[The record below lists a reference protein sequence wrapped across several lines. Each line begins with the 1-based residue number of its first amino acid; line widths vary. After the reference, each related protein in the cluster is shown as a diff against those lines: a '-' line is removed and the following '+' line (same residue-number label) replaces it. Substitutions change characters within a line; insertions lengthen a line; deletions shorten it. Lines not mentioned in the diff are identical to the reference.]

1 MKNKCKKKIILLLL
15 ASASASQFIMPVP
28 VSLAQEQF
36 SAAELLPYF
45 RIDFGQ
51 AHFFP
56 VKGSPNAVGNKKL
69 HSATNSVV
77 SAGLGLG
84 INFGDKFRSDITWV
98 RHLDPVLKATNNN
111 GEVVKRK
118 PLIDAYFLNLYYE
131 IASNVSI
138 FNPYIGA
145 GVGLARVRD
154 NLSSS
159 LIATD
164 ERSSAVHQVT
174 GVNNWQKS
182 SQKISAKNNFAYKFV
197 IGSSFDLNENI
208 KFDLAYNYHDY
219 GKTKSAFDS
228 KKNQIGKTHYRAHV
242 VTAGLRFGM

>member
-15 ASASASQFIMPVP
+15 ASASAGQFGLPVP

-56 VKGSPNAVGNKKL
+56 VKGSPKAVGNKKL
-69 HSATNSVV
+69 HSTTNSVV

-98 RHLDPVLKATNNN
+98 RHLDPVLEATKD
-111 GEVVKRK
+111 GDIVKRK
-118 PLIDAYFLNLYYE
+118 PVINAYFFNLYYE
-131 IASNVSI
+131 IASKVSV

-145 GVGLARVRD
+145 GIGLARVSD
-154 NLSSS
+154 NLSLS
-159 LIATD
+159 LID
-164 ERSSAVHQVT
+164 NHNLSR
-174 GVNNWQKS
+174 S
-182 SQKISAKNNFAYKFV
+182 SQKISAKNNLAYKFV
-197 IGSSFDLNENI
+197 IGSSFDLNESI

-228 KKNQIGKTHYRAHV
+228 RKNQIGKTHYRAHV
-242 VTAGLRFGM
+242 VSAGLRFGM

>member
-15 ASASASQFIMPVP
+15 ASASAGQFGLPVP

-69 HSATNSVV
+69 HSTTNSVV

-98 RHLDPVLKATNNN
+98 RHLDPVLEATKD
-111 GEVVKRK
+111 GDIVKRK
-118 PLIDAYFLNLYYE
+118 PVINAYFFNLYYE
-131 IASNVSI
+131 IASKVSV

-145 GVGLARVRD
+145 GIGLARVSD
-154 NLSSS
+154 NLSLS
-159 LIATD
+159 LID
-164 ERSSAVHQVT
+164 NHNLSR
-174 GVNNWQKS
+174 S
-182 SQKISAKNNFAYKFV
+182 SQKISAKNNLAYKFV
-197 IGSSFDLNENI
+197 IGSSFDLNESI

-228 KKNQIGKTHYRAHV
+228 RKNQIGKTHYRAHV
-242 VTAGLRFGM
+242 VSAGLRFGM

>member
-1 MKNKCKKKIILLLL
+1 MKNKCNKKLILLLL
-15 ASASASQFIMPVP
+15 ASASAGQFGLPVP

-56 VKGSPNAVGNKKL
+56 VKGLPKAVGNKKL
-69 HSATNSVV
+69 HSTTNSVV

-154 NLSSS
+154 NLSLS
-159 LIATD
+159 LI
-164 ERSSAVHQVT
+164 E
-174 GVNNWQKS
+174 NNNLSRS

-197 IGSSFDLNENI
+197 IGSSFDLNENV

-219 GKTKSAFDS
+219 GKTKSALDS
-228 KKNQIGKTHYRAHV
+228 RKNQIGKTHYRAHV
-242 VTAGLRFGM
+242 VSAGLRFGM

>member
-15 ASASASQFIMPVP
+15 ASASAGQFGLPVP

-56 VKGSPNAVGNKKL
+56 VKGSPKAVGNKKL
-69 HSATNSVV
+69 HSTTNSVV

-84 INFGDKFRSDITWV
+84 INFGDKFRSDINWV
-98 RHLDPVLKATNNN
+98 RHLDPVLKATKD
-111 GEVVKRK
+111 GDIVKRK

-154 NLSSS
+154 NLSLS
-159 LIATD
+159 LI
-164 ERSSAVHQVT
+164 E
-174 GVNNWQKS
+174 NNNLSRS

-197 IGSSFDLNENI
+197 IGSSFDLNENV

-219 GKTKSAFDS
+219 GKTKSALDS
-228 KKNQIGKTHYRAHV
+228 RKNQIGKTHYRAHV
-242 VTAGLRFGM
+242 VSAGLRFGM

>member
-15 ASASASQFIMPVP
+15 ASASAGQFGLPVP

-56 VKGSPNAVGNKKL
+56 VKGLPNAVGNKKL

-77 SAGLGLG
+77 SAGVGLG
-84 INFGDKFRSDITWV
+84 KNFGDKFRSDITWV
-98 RHLDPVLKATNNN
+98 RHLDPVLKATKD
-111 GEVVKRK
+111 GDIVKRK

-154 NLSSS
+154 NLSLS
-159 LIATD
+159 LI
-164 ERSSAVHQVT
+164 E
-174 GVNNWQKS
+174 NNNLSRS

-197 IGSSFDLNENI
+197 IGSSFDLNENV

-219 GKTKSAFDS
+219 GKTKSALDS
-228 KKNQIGKTHYRAHV
+228 RKNQIGKTHYRAHV
-242 VTAGLRFGM
+242 VSAGLRFGM

>member
-15 ASASASQFIMPVP
+15 ASASAGQFGLPVP

-56 VKGSPNAVGNKKL
+56 VKGSPKAVGNKKL
-69 HSATNSVV
+69 HSTTNSVV

-154 NLSSS
+154 NLSLS
-159 LIATD
+159 LI
-164 ERSSAVHQVT
+164 E
-174 GVNNWQKS
+174 NNNLSRS

-197 IGSSFDLNENI
+197 IGSSFDLNENV

-219 GKTKSAFDS
+219 GKTKSALDS
-228 KKNQIGKTHYRAHV
+228 RKNQIGKTHYRAHV
-242 VTAGLRFGM
+242 VSAGLRFGM

>member
-15 ASASASQFIMPVP
+15 ASASAGQFGLPVP

-69 HSATNSVV
+69 HSTTNSVV

-98 RHLDPVLKATNNN
+98 RHLDPVLEATKD
-111 GEVVKRK
+111 GDIVKRK
-118 PLIDAYFLNLYYE
+118 PVINAYFFNLYYE
-131 IASNVSI
+131 IASKVSV

-145 GVGLARVRD
+145 GIGLARVSD
-154 NLSSS
+154 NLSLS
-159 LIATD
+159 LID
-164 ERSSAVHQVT
+164 NHNLSR
-174 GVNNWQKS
+174 S
-182 SQKISAKNNFAYKFV
+182 SQKISAKNNLAYKFV
-197 IGSSFDLNENI
+197 IGSSFDLNESI

-228 KKNQIGKTHYRAHV
+228 RKNQIGKTHYRAHV
-242 VTAGLRFGM
+242 VSAGCKN

>member
-15 ASASASQFIMPVP
+15 ASASAGQFGLPVP

-56 VKGSPNAVGNKKL
+56 VKGSPKAVGNKKL
-69 HSATNSVV
+69 HSTTNSVV

-98 RHLDPVLKATNNN
+98 RHLDPVLKATKD
-111 GEVVKRK
+111 GDIVKRK

-154 NLSSS
+154 NLSLS
-159 LIATD
+159 LI
-164 ERSSAVHQVT
+164 E
-174 GVNNWQKS
+174 NNNLSRS

-197 IGSSFDLNENI
+197 IGSSFDLNENV

-219 GKTKSAFDS
+219 GKTKSALDS
-228 KKNQIGKTHYRAHV
+228 RKNQIGKTHYRAHV
-242 VTAGLRFGM
+242 VSAGLRFGM

>member
-15 ASASASQFIMPVP
+15 ASASAGQFGLPVP

-56 VKGSPNAVGNKKL
+56 VKGSPKAVGNKKL
-69 HSATNSVV
+69 HSTTNSVV

-98 RHLDPVLKATNNN
+98 RHLGPVLKATKD
-111 GEVVKRK
+111 GDIVKRK

-154 NLSSS
+154 NLSLS
-159 LIATD
+159 LI
-164 ERSSAVHQVT
+164 E
-174 GVNNWQKS
+174 NNNLSRS

-197 IGSSFDLNENI
+197 IGSSFDLNENV

-219 GKTKSAFDS
+219 GKTKSALDS
-228 KKNQIGKTHYRAHV
+228 RKNQIGKTHYRAHV
-242 VTAGLRFGM
+242 VSAGLRFGM

>member
-15 ASASASQFIMPVP
+15 ASASAGQFGLPVP

-56 VKGSPNAVGNKKL
+56 VKGSPKVVGNKKL
-69 HSATNSVV
+69 HSTTNSVV

-98 RHLDPVLKATNNN
+98 RHLGPVLKATKD
-111 GEVVKRK
+111 GDIVKRK

-154 NLSSS
+154 NLSLS
-159 LIATD
+159 LI
-164 ERSSAVHQVT
+164 E
-174 GVNNWQKS
+174 NNNLSRS

-197 IGSSFDLNENI
+197 IGSSFDLNENV

-219 GKTKSAFDS
+219 GKTKSALDS
-228 KKNQIGKTHYRAHV
+228 RKNQIGKTHYRAHV
-242 VTAGLRFGM
+242 VSAGLRFGM

>member
-15 ASASASQFIMPVP
+15 ASASAGQFGLPVP

-56 VKGSPNAVGNKKL
+56 VKGSPKAVGNKKL
-69 HSATNSVV
+69 HSTTNSVV

-98 RHLDPVLKATNNN
+98 RHLDPVLKATKD
-111 GEVVKRK
+111 GDIVKRK

-154 NLSSS
+154 NLSLS
-159 LIATD
+159 LI
-164 ERSSAVHQVT
+164 E
-174 GVNNWQKS
+174 NNNLSRS

-219 GKTKSAFDS
+219 GKTKSALDS
-228 KKNQIGKTHYRAHV
+228 RKNQIGKTHYRAHIV
-242 VTAGLRFGM
+242 GAGLRFGM

>member
-15 ASASASQFIMPVP
+15 ASASAGQFGLPVP

-69 HSATNSVV
+69 HSTSNTVV

-84 INFGDKFRSDITWV
+84 INFGDKFRSDVTWV
-98 RHLDPVLKATNNN
+98 RHLDPVLEKTKD
-111 GEVVKRK
+111 GDIVKRK
-118 PLIDAYFLNLYYE
+118 PVINAYFFNLYYE
-131 IASNVSI
+131 IASKVSV

-145 GVGLARVRD
+145 GIGLARVSD
-154 NLSSS
+154 NLSLS
-159 LIATD
+159 LID
-164 ERSSAVHQVT
+164 NHNLSR
-174 GVNNWQKS
+174 S

-197 IGSSFDLNENI
+197 IGSSFDLNESI

-228 KKNQIGKTHYRAHV
+228 RKNQIGKTHYRAHV
-242 VTAGLRFGM
+242 VSAGLRFGM

>member
-15 ASASASQFIMPVP
+15 ASASAGQFGLPVP

-56 VKGSPNAVGNKKL
+56 VKGSPKAVGNKKL
-69 HSATNSVV
+69 HSTTNSVV

-98 RHLDPVLKATNNN
+98 RHLDPVLKATKD
-111 GEVVKRK
+111 GDIVKRK

-154 NLSSS
+154 NLSLS
-159 LIATD
+159 LI
-164 ERSSAVHQVT
+164 E
-174 GVNNWQKS
+174 NNNLSRS

-197 IGSSFDLNENI
+197 IGSSFDLNENV
-208 KFDLAYNYHDY
+208 KFD
-219 GKTKSAFDS
+219 
-228 KKNQIGKTHYRAHV
+228 
-242 VTAGLRFGM
+242 

>member
-15 ASASASQFIMPVP
+15 ASASAGQFGLPVP

-56 VKGSPNAVGNKKL
+56 VKGSPKAVGNKKL
-69 HSATNSVV
+69 HSTTNSVV
-77 SAGLGLG
+77 SAGVGLG
-84 INFGDKFRSDITWV
+84 IKFGGKVRSEIYWG
-98 RHLDPVLKATNNN
+98 RHLDPVLKATKD
-111 GEVVKRK
+111 GDIVKRK

-154 NLSSS
+154 NLSLS
-159 LIATD
+159 LI
-164 ERSSAVHQVT
+164 E
-174 GVNNWQKS
+174 NNNLSRS

-197 IGSSFDLNENI
+197 IGSSFDLNENV

-219 GKTKSAFDS
+219 GKTKSALDS
-228 KKNQIGKTHYRAHV
+228 RKNQIGKTHYRAHV
-242 VTAGLRFGM
+242 VSAGLRFGM

>member
-15 ASASASQFIMPVP
+15 ASASAGQFGLPVP

-69 HSATNSVV
+69 HSTTNSVV

-84 INFGDKFRSDITWV
+84 INFGDKCRSDITWV
-98 RHLDPVLKATNNN
+98 RHLDPVLEATKD
-111 GEVVKRK
+111 GDIVKRK
-118 PLIDAYFLNLYYE
+118 PVINAYFFNLYYE
-131 IASNVSI
+131 IASKVSV

-145 GVGLARVRD
+145 GIGLARVSD
-154 NLSSS
+154 NLSLS
-159 LIATD
+159 LID
-164 ERSSAVHQVT
+164 NHNLSR
-174 GVNNWQKS
+174 S
-182 SQKISAKNNFAYKFV
+182 SQKISAKNNLAYKFV
-197 IGSSFDLNENI
+197 IGSSFDLNESI

-228 KKNQIGKTHYRAHV
+228 RKNQIGKTHYRAHV
-242 VTAGLRFGM
+242 VSAGLRFGM

>member
-1 MKNKCKKKIILLLL
+1 M
-15 ASASASQFIMPVP
+15 P

-56 VKGSPNAVGNKKL
+56 VKGSPKAVGNKKL
-69 HSATNSVV
+69 HSTTNSVV

-98 RHLDPVLKATNNN
+98 RHLGPVLKATKD
-111 GEVVKRK
+111 GDIVKRK

-154 NLSSS
+154 NLSLS
-159 LIATD
+159 LI
-164 ERSSAVHQVT
+164 E
-174 GVNNWQKS
+174 NNNLSRS

-197 IGSSFDLNENI
+197 IGSSFDLNENV

-219 GKTKSAFDS
+219 GKTKSALDS
-228 KKNQIGKTHYRAHV
+228 RKNQIGKTRYRAHV
-242 VTAGLRFGM
+242 VSAGLRFGM

>member
-15 ASASASQFIMPVP
+15 ASASAGQFGLPVP

-56 VKGSPNAVGNKKL
+56 VKGLPNAVG
-69 HSATNSVV
+69 
-77 SAGLGLG
+77 
-84 INFGDKFRSDITWV
+84 
-98 RHLDPVLKATNNN
+98 NNN

-131 IASNVSI
+131 IASKVSI

-145 GVGLARVRD
+145 GVGLAR
-154 NLSSS
+154 
-159 LIATD
+159 
-164 ERSSAVHQVT
+164 
-174 GVNNWQKS
+174 
-182 SQKISAKNNFAYKFV
+182 
-197 IGSSFDLNENI
+197 
-208 KFDLAYNYHDY
+208 
-219 GKTKSAFDS
+219 S
-228 KKNQIGKTHYRAHV
+228 KG
-242 VTAGLRFGM
+242 

>member
-15 ASASASQFIMPVP
+15 ASASAGQFGLPVP

-56 VKGSPNAVGNKKL
+56 VKGSPKAVGNKKL
-69 HSATNSVV
+69 HSTTNSVV

-98 RHLDPVLKATNNN
+98 RHLGPVLKATKD
-111 GEVVKRK
+111 GDIVKRK

-131 IASNVSI
+131 IGSNVSI

-154 NLSSS
+154 NLSLS
-159 LIATD
+159 LI
-164 ERSSAVHQVT
+164 E
-174 GVNNWQKS
+174 NNNLSRS

-197 IGSSFDLNENI
+197 IGSSFDLNENV

-219 GKTKSAFDS
+219 GKTKSALDS
-228 KKNQIGKTHYRAHV
+228 RKNQIGKTHYRAHV
-242 VTAGLRFGM
+242 VSAGLRFGM

>member
-69 HSATNSVV
+69 HSTTNSVV

-98 RHLDPVLKATNNN
+98 RHLDPVLEATKD
-111 GEVVKRK
+111 GDIVKRK
-118 PLIDAYFLNLYYE
+118 PVINAYFFNLYYE
-131 IASNVSI
+131 IASKVSV

-145 GVGLARVRD
+145 GIGLARVSD
-154 NLSSS
+154 NLSLS
-159 LIATD
+159 LID
-164 ERSSAVHQVT
+164 NHNLSR
-174 GVNNWQKS
+174 S
-182 SQKISAKNNFAYKFV
+182 SQKISAKNNLAYKFV
-197 IGSSFDLNENI
+197 IGSSFDLNESI

-228 KKNQIGKTHYRAHV
+228 RKNQIGKTHYRAHV
-242 VTAGLRFGM
+242 VSTGLRFGM

>member
-1 MKNKCKKKIILLLL
+1 
-15 ASASASQFIMPVP
+15 VP

-56 VKGSPNAVGNKKL
+56 VKGSPKAVGNKKL
-69 HSATNSVV
+69 HSTTNSVV

-98 RHLDPVLKATNNN
+98 RHLDPVLKATKD
-111 GEVVKRK
+111 GDIVKRK

-154 NLSSS
+154 NLSLS
-159 LIATD
+159 LI
-164 ERSSAVHQVT
+164 E
-174 GVNNWQKS
+174 NNNLSRS

-197 IGSSFDLNENI
+197 IGSSFDLNENV

-219 GKTKSAFDS
+219 GKTKSALDS
-228 KKNQIGKTHYRAHV
+228 RKNQIGKTHYRAHV
-242 VTAGLRFGM
+242 VSAGLRFGM

>member
-15 ASASASQFIMPVP
+15 ASASAGQFGLPVP

-56 VKGSPNAVGNKKL
+56 VKGLPNAVGNKKL

-131 IASNVSI
+131 IASKVSI

-159 LIATD
+159 LIGTD
-164 ERSSAVHQVT
+164 DASRAIRQA
-174 GVNNWQKS
+174 GLYNWQKS
-182 SQKISAKNNFAYKFV
+182 SQKIFAKNNFAYKFV
-197 IGSSFDLNENI
+197 IGSSFDLNENV

-219 GKTKSAFDS
+219 GKTKSALDS
-228 KKNQIGKTHYRAHV
+228 RKNQIGKTHYRAHV
-242 VTAGLRFGM
+242 VSAGLRFGM

>member
-1 MKNKCKKKIILLLL
+1 MKNKVRRKPNLLLL
-15 ASASASQFIMPVP
+15 TLVGVLIFSVPNAYSQESFFDPP
-28 VSLAQEQF
+28 C
-36 SAAELLPYF
+36 LPYL
-45 RIDFGQ
+45 RLDSGQ
-51 AHFFP
+51 AHFAK
-56 VKGSPNAVGNKKL
+56 VQGSNITGEKVNLKSTSNLIIG
-69 HSATNSVV
+69 
-77 SAGLGLG
+77 AGVGLG

-159 LIATD
+159 LIGTD
-164 ERSSAVHQVT
+164 DASRAIRQA
-174 GVNNWQKS
+174 GLYNWQKS
-182 SQKISAKNNFAYKFV
+182 SQKIFAKNNFAYKFV
-197 IGSSFDLNENI
+197 IGSSFDLNENV

-219 GKTKSAFDS
+219 GKTKSALDS
-228 KKNQIGKTHYRAHV
+228 RKNQIGKTHYRAHV
-242 VTAGLRFGM
+242 VSAGLRFGM

>member
-15 ASASASQFIMPVP
+15 ASASAGQFGLPVP

-56 VKGSPNAVGNKKL
+56 VKGSPKVVGNKKL
-69 HSATNSVV
+69 HSTTNSVV

-98 RHLDPVLKATNNN
+98 RHLDPVLKATKD
-111 GEVVKRK
+111 GDIVKRK

-154 NLSSS
+154 NLSLS
-159 LIATD
+159 LI
-164 ERSSAVHQVT
+164 E
-174 GVNNWQKS
+174 NNNLSRS

-197 IGSSFDLNENI
+197 IGSSFDLNENV

-219 GKTKSAFDS
+219 GKTKSALDS
-228 KKNQIGKTHYRAHV
+228 RKNQIGKTHYRAHV
-242 VTAGLRFGM
+242 VSAGLRFGM

>member
-15 ASASASQFIMPVP
+15 ASASAGQFGLPVP

-69 HSATNSVV
+69 HSTTNSVV
-77 SAGLGLG
+77 SAGLGLE

-98 RHLDPVLKATNNN
+98 RHLDPVLEATKD
-111 GEVVKRK
+111 GDIVKRK
-118 PLIDAYFLNLYYE
+118 PVINAYFFNLYYE
-131 IASNVSI
+131 IASKVSV

-145 GVGLARVRD
+145 GIGLARVSD
-154 NLSSS
+154 NLSLS
-159 LIATD
+159 LID
-164 ERSSAVHQVT
+164 NHNLSR
-174 GVNNWQKS
+174 S
-182 SQKISAKNNFAYKFV
+182 SQKISAKNNLAYKFV
-197 IGSSFDLNENI
+197 IGSSFDLNESI

-228 KKNQIGKTHYRAHV
+228 RKNQIGKTHYRAHV
-242 VTAGLRFGM
+242 VSAGLRFGM

>member
-15 ASASASQFIMPVP
+15 ASASAGQFGLPVP

-56 VKGSPNAVGNKKL
+56 VKGSPNAGGNKKL
-69 HSATNSVV
+69 HSTTNSVF

-98 RHLDPVLKATNNN
+98 RHLDPVLKATQD
-111 GEVVKRK
+111 GDIVKRK

-154 NLSSS
+154 NLFLS
-159 LIATD
+159 LV
-164 ERSSAVHQVT
+164 E
-174 GVNNWQKS
+174 NNNLSRS

-197 IGSSFDLNENI
+197 IGSSFDLNENV

-219 GKTKSAFDS
+219 GKTKSALDS
-228 KKNQIGKTHYRAHV
+228 RKNQIGKTNYRAHV
-242 VTAGLRFGM
+242 VSAGLRFGM

>member
-1 MKNKCKKKIILLLL
+1 MKNKCKKKIMLLLL
-15 ASASASQFIMPVP
+15 ASASAGQFGLPVP

-56 VKGSPNAVGNKKL
+56 VKGSPKAVGNKKL
-69 HSATNSVV
+69 HSTTNSVV

-98 RHLDPVLKATNNN
+98 RHLDPVLKATKD
-111 GEVVKRK
+111 GDIVKRK

-154 NLSSS
+154 NLSLS
-159 LIATD
+159 LI
-164 ERSSAVHQVT
+164 E
-174 GVNNWQKS
+174 NNNLSRS

-197 IGSSFDLNENI
+197 IGSSFDLNENV

-219 GKTKSAFDS
+219 GKTKSALDS
-228 KKNQIGKTHYRAHV
+228 RKNQIGKTHYRAHV
-242 VTAGLRFGM
+242 VSAGLRFGM

>member
-1 MKNKCKKKIILLLL
+1 MKNKFKKKIILLLL
-15 ASASASQFIMPVP
+15 ASTSAAQGLPVP
-28 VSLAQEQF
+28 ASFAQEQF

-69 HSATNSVV
+69 HSTSNTVV

-84 INFGDKFRSDITWV
+84 INFGDKFRSDVTWV
-98 RHLDPVLKATNNN
+98 RHLDPVLEKTKD
-111 GEVVKRK
+111 GDIVKRK
-118 PLIDAYFLNLYYE
+118 PVINAYFFNLYYE
-131 IASNVSI
+131 IASKVSV

-145 GVGLARVRD
+145 GIGLARVSD
-154 NLSSS
+154 NLSLS
-159 LIATD
+159 LID
-164 ERSSAVHQVT
+164 NHNLSR
-174 GVNNWQKS
+174 S

-197 IGSSFDLNENI
+197 IGSSFDLNESI

-228 KKNQIGKTHYRAHV
+228 RKNQIGKTHYRAHV
-242 VTAGLRFGM
+242 VSAGLRFGM

>member
-15 ASASASQFIMPVP
+15 ASASAGQFGLPVP

-111 GEVVKRK
+111 GEVAKRK

-154 NLSSS
+154 NLSLS
-159 LIATD
+159 LI
-164 ERSSAVHQVT
+164 E
-174 GVNNWQKS
+174 NNNLSRS

-197 IGSSFDLNENI
+197 IGSSFDLNENV

-219 GKTKSAFDS
+219 GKTKSALDS
-228 KKNQIGKTHYRAHV
+228 RKNQIGKTHYRAHV
-242 VTAGLRFGM
+242 VSAGLRFGM

>member
-15 ASASASQFIMPVP
+15 ASASAGQFGLPVP

-56 VKGSPNAVGNKKL
+56 VKGSPKAVGNKKL
-69 HSATNSVV
+69 HSTTNSVV

-98 RHLDPVLKATNNN
+98 RHLGPVLKATKD
-111 GEVVKRK
+111 GDIVKRK

-154 NLSSS
+154 NLSLS
-159 LIATD
+159 LI
-164 ERSSAVHQVT
+164 E
-174 GVNNWQKS
+174 NNNLSRS

-197 IGSSFDLNENI
+197 IGSSFDLNENV

-219 GKTKSAFDS
+219 GKTKSALDS
-228 KKNQIGKTHYRAHV
+228 RKNQIGKTRYRAHV
-242 VTAGLRFGM
+242 VSAGLRFGM

>member
-15 ASASASQFIMPVP
+15 ASASAGQFGLPVP

-69 HSATNSVV
+69 HSTTNSVV

-98 RHLDPVLKATNNN
+98 RHLDPVLEATKD
-111 GEVVKRK
+111 GDIVKRK
-118 PLIDAYFLNLYYE
+118 PVINAYFFNLYYE
-131 IASNVSI
+131 IASKVSV

-145 GVGLARVRD
+145 GIGLAKVSD
-154 NLSSS
+154 NLSLS
-159 LIATD
+159 LID
-164 ERSSAVHQVT
+164 NHNLSR
-174 GVNNWQKS
+174 S
-182 SQKISAKNNFAYKFV
+182 SQKISAKNNLAYKFV
-197 IGSSFDLNENI
+197 IGSSFDLNESI

-228 KKNQIGKTHYRAHV
+228 RKNQIGKTHYRAHV
-242 VTAGLRFGM
+242 VSAGLRFGM

>member
-1 MKNKCKKKIILLLL
+1 MKNKFKKKIILLLL
-15 ASASASQFIMPVP
+15 ASTSAAQGLPVP
-28 VSLAQEQF
+28 ASFAQEQF

-154 NLSSS
+154 NLSLS
-159 LIATD
+159 LI
-164 ERSSAVHQVT
+164 E
-174 GVNNWQKS
+174 NNNLSRS

-197 IGSSFDLNENI
+197 IGSSFDLNENV

-219 GKTKSAFDS
+219 GKTKSALDS
-228 KKNQIGKTHYRAHV
+228 RKNQIGKTHYRAHV
-242 VTAGLRFGM
+242 VSAGLRFGM

>member
-15 ASASASQFIMPVP
+15 ASASAGQFGLPVP

-56 VKGSPNAVGNKKL
+56 VKGSPKAVGNKKL

-154 NLSSS
+154 NLSLS
-159 LIATD
+159 LI
-164 ERSSAVHQVT
+164 E
-174 GVNNWQKS
+174 NNNLSRS

-197 IGSSFDLNENI
+197 IGSSFDLNENV

-219 GKTKSAFDS
+219 GKTKSALDS
-228 KKNQIGKTHYRAHV
+228 RKNQIGKTHYRAHV
-242 VTAGLRFGM
+242 VSAGLRFGM